1 MFYKFLADLVVVL
14 HSFFVLFV
22 LLGGFLVLWKPSVA
36 WYHLPAVFWAA
47 WLEFSGWICP
57 LTPLENLLRQKGGV
71 AGYNVGFV
79 EHYIVPI
86 LYPTSLTRQMQ
97 FTLGMIVL
105 SLNIG
110 VYFIVWMRMR
120 KLRRNQDR

>member
-1 MFYKFLADLVVVL
+1 MFYNFLADLVVVL

-57 LTPLENLLRQKGGV
+57 LTPLENLLRQKGGI
-71 AGYNVGFV
+71 AGYDTGFV

-86 LYPTSLTRQMQ
+86 LYPATLTRQMQ

-120 KLRRNQDR
+120 KLRRNQD

>member
-86 LYPTSLTRQMQ
+86 LYPTSLTREMQ

-120 KLRRNQDR
+120 KLRRNQN

>member
-1 MFYKFLADLVVVL
+1 LFYKFLADLVVVL

-57 LTPLENLLRQKGGV
+57 LTPLENLLRGKGGIT
-71 AGYNVGFV
+71 GYDAGFV

-86 LYPTSLTRQMQ
+86 LYPASLTRQMQ

-120 KLRRNQDR
+120 KLRRNQD

>member
-120 KLRRNQDR
+120 KLRRNQD

>member
-1 MFYKFLADLVVVL
+1 LFYKFLADLVVVL

-57 LTPLENLLRQKGGV
+57 LTPLENLLRGKGGT

-79 EHYIVPI
+79 EHYIVPV
-86 LYPTSLTRQMQ
+86 LYPASLTRQMQ
-97 FTLGMIVL
+97 VIIGIVVVI
-105 SLNIG
+105 LNFGI
-110 VYFIVWMRMR
+110 YFNVWMRMR
-120 KLRRNQDR
+120 KLRRNQD

>member
-1 MFYKFLADLVVVL
+1 MFYNFLADLVVVL

-22 LLGGFLVLWKPSVA
+22 LLGGFLVLWKPSMA
-36 WYHLPAVFWAA
+36 WCHLPAVFWAA

-71 AGYNVGFV
+71 SGYDAGFV

>member
-1 MFYKFLADLVVVL
+1 MFYNFLADLVVVL

-86 LYPTSLTRQMQ
+86 LYPTSLTREMQ

-120 KLRRNQDR
+120 KLKRNQD

>member
-1 MFYKFLADLVVVL
+1 MFYNFLADLVVVL

-71 AGYNVGFV
+71 AGYDTGFV

-86 LYPTSLTRQMQ
+86 LYPASLTRQMQ

-120 KLRRNQDR
+120 KLRRNQD

>member
-1 MFYKFLADLVVVL
+1 MFYNFLADLVVVL

-110 VYFIVWMRMR
+110 VYFTVWMRMR
-120 KLRRNQDR
+120 KLRRNQD

>member
-22 LLGGFLVLWKPSVA
+22 LLGGFLVLLKPSVA

-120 KLRRNQDR
+120 KLRRNQD

>member
-1 MFYKFLADLVVVL
+1 LFYKFLADLVVVL

-57 LTPLENLLRQKGGV
+57 LTPLENLLRGKGGV

-79 EHYIVPI
+79 EHYIVPV
-86 LYPTSLTRQMQ
+86 LYPASLTRQMQ
-97 FTLGMIVL
+97 VIIGIVVVI
-105 SLNIG
+105 LNFGI
-110 VYFIVWMRMR
+110 YFNVWMRMR
-120 KLRRNQDR
+120 KLRRNQD

>member
-71 AGYNVGFV
+71 SGYDAGFV

-120 KLRRNQDR
+120 KLRKNQD